1 MVRNPNR
8 PVGYESRKAYARRCA
23 SGFWDRFIKGPLVL
37 DIGFRGG
44 VHDAVP
50 IVEGAIGVEQDG
62 FVIDP
67 HTAVPVVM
75 DMLARG
81 GTYDGLH
88 LPFANGTVDCVHAS
102 HMLEHVLFPE
112 EHLNEWFRI
121 LRVGGTM
128 ILMVPH
134 AFLYERRMTVPPSRF
149 SPEHFRSYTPADL
162 LLEIERALEP
172 NTYRIRYMED
182 EDTGYDYSLAAD
194 VHPVGGL
201 EIVCVIEK
209 ITPPAWRV
217 EP

>member
-1 MVRNPNR
+1 MIHDPNR

-23 SGFWDRFIKGPLVL
+23 NGFWDRFIKGQLIL

-44 VHDAVP
+44 VGNAVP
-50 IVEGAIGVEQDG
+50 IVEGAIGIEQDG
-62 FVIDP
+62 FAIDP
-67 HTAVPVVM
+67 QTSHPVIM
-75 DMLARG
+75 DLLARRER
-81 GTYDGLH
+81 YDGLH
-88 LPFANGTVDCVHAS
+88 LPFENGTIDTVHAS
-102 HMLEHVLFPE
+102 HLLEHVPFPD
-112 EHLNEWFRI
+112 EHLKEWFRA
-121 LRVGGTM
+121 LRVGGTV
-128 ILMVPH
+128 ILMVPS
-134 AFLYERRMTVPPSRF
+134 AFLYERRLTVPPSRF
-149 SPEHFRSYTPADL
+149 SPEHLRSYTPADL

-182 EDTGYDYSLAAD
+182 EDMGYDYGLAAD